1 MKSHPKKASCMR
13 SSMNLKSAANR
24 RQKESPE
31 EIVHSAYKKFGRGK
45 FCRKAVGLCFGVA
58 GGYDGI
64 TQEGGAA

>member
-1 MKSHPKKASCMR
+1 
-13 SSMNLKSAANR
+13 MNLKSAANR

>member
-1 MKSHPKKASCMR
+1 
-13 SSMNLKSAANR
+13 MNLKSAAKR

-45 FCRKAVGLCFGVA
+45 FCRKAMGLCFGA
-58 GGYDGI
+58 MGGNGGI